1 MTDLPNILKAA
12 LLAALLILAP
22 TAHAK
27 ELIIANG
34 HDLYRNCSVDR
45 ESVGGGDLAEGIK
58 IVACLNFLHG
68 ARETHDAVVLAQG
81 ARAEMTG
88 RQPAGPS
95 IALFCQPRTTSLEQV
110 RLIVLK
116 WLRDNAATWAQG
128 AADHVLFAVMRAFP
142 CRR

>member
-22 TAHAK
+22 TAYAE

-45 ESVGGGDLAEGIK
+45 ESAKRGDLTEGVK
-58 IVACLNFLHG
+58 MVACSNFLHG
-68 ARETHDAVVLAQG
+68 AREMHDASVLARGMQL
-81 ARAEMTG
+81 EMTG

-110 RLIVLK
+110 RMIVLK
-116 WLRDNAATWAQG
+116 WLRDNAATWEQN
-128 AADHVLFAVMRAFP
+128 AADIVLFAMMRAFP